1 MECIESKQIDET
13 NESLFALL
21 IFVFYLYMCMGAVWR
36 SLVQFFLEVMTLFIL
51 SFNGPSVPSMLL
63 SSTVHSYNVL

>member
-21 IFVFYLYMCMGAVWR
+21 IFVFYLYMCMGGGLALVGAV
-36 SLVQFFLEVMTLFIL
+36 FLEAMTLFIL
-51 SFNGPSVPSMLL
+51 GFNGPSVPSMLL
-63 SSTVHSYNVL
+63 SSTVHSCNVL

>member
-21 IFVFYLYMCMGAVWR
+21 IFVFYLYMCMGGGLALVGAV
-36 SLVQFFLEVMTLFIL
+36 FF
-51 SFNGPSVPSMLL
+51 GGDD
-63 SSTVHSYNVL
+63 TVHLELQWAFCSINVIEFHCSFL